1 MAFTIDNLEIQIETN
16 ATKATHGLDSLA
28 ASLAKLKMSIGDTSG
43 LASNLKD
50 IATALETFSSVGK
63 IRMTVPINQLKK
75 LGTIVPILGNS
86 QATQMAD
93 NLKKIAESIATFSAM
108 SGVGKEMKDAAK
120 GMDALAKSSQKF
132 ESATNKANKAHK
144 GTIYL
149 LSKFV
154 NQYRRLYQVIDEVVD
169 VCADL
174 FIESNEYIEALNL
187 FKVSMGEASDAA
199 LKYAE
204 TVSAAMGIDP
214 AEWIS
219 NQGTFQRM
227 TTGFG
232 IVSEEAEI
240 MSQNLTQLAYDLS
253 SFFNTDITT
262 AMQKLQSGMS
272 GQIKGLKA
280 WGYNLSVAALQETA
294 LSLGIEESVRN
305 MTEAQKAQ
313 LRYITL
319 IQKSNGIMGDMAKT
333 INTPANAMRI
343 LNAQITLLKRSLGN
357 IVSVIA
363 TRVIPYIQAFVE
375 VMAEGARALAE
386 TWGFEI
392 KDLPTNNLEMASEII
407 DGIGEDVDNT
417 TNAVAELKKQLAG
430 FDELNILK
438 SNDDDTANKA
448 QASLNIDLPSYDFL
462 SNLDNE
468 TRERIEEIKEQIKGL
483 TSLLGDLAKVFAVAF
498 AVSTLVAAKNAI
510 KLFFTETALG
520 IGIMDAFVDAMQ
532 SANLVFEAG
541 DGVFRSLKTGAKSL
555 GQSFKTA
562 MSSLSPFTKALVS
575 IVALGL
581 EFVVVKNAV
590 YDLTKG
596 NKSLG
601 ESLLAIIPICG
612 AVGVAMY
619 TMLGPWGLVAAAVT
633 AVIAA
638 VVGFVKAEKEMR
650 AQLANDAFYD
660 GYGKTIADLAAE
672 FDGLMVS
679 ATEAYEPILE
689 IQGEIISSKEK
700 IKKTSEEVATLVF
713 QVESGATRIEDAIPT
728 IVDAFKT
735 LYNDTRSYLTDTSSL
750 IYSALAGNVGKAL
763 TDLGID
769 IQAVSQATGKI
780 TNEALAAIDALNTKN
795 SELEEKHKAGLITD
809 DEFYNQVA
817 ENIAAIQKWSGVTDD
832 TNKAINDAKSG
843 LMDIFS
849 EGINWESDNL
859 VGDLEGFKTAAEDA
873 KTTITDAYGEL
884 IAAFEEQK
892 RLAQLEG
899 KDASIFDEAI
909 NGAKIAMEGEVKG
922 IDDMLSGAFYAL
934 QEDIANSM
942 AEVYDTALKG
952 YDNLNFF
959 KKMWYG
965 FDAGNYANAV
975 LNDFKKN
982 TLSPIVEELKKAV
995 GDDAVFVDEIISQIT
1010 GVIGTTTKHDGSRET
1025 TYHQSA
1031 DGLGIKKALEES
1043 GKDTVA
1049 GLISGLTSEQKSVYD
1064 ESRKMGL
1071 SVLEAYDAALD
1082 INSPSREMEKRG
1094 GYTVE
1099 GLANGLTNN
1108 MSLLDSALDNLL
1120 GRFDFLSTI
1129 QGFWKKVTDWWRN
1142 ISLPEVDLKMPHF
1155 SWTTQ
1160 PAEGWVAD
1168 ILKTIGLEPKLP
1180 KLNVEWYASGGFPT
1194 MGQMFIARE
1203 SGPELVGRIGNK
1215 NAVINNDQIITGIA
1229 SAVYSAMMAAQEDGG
1244 NGEGGSTRIVVQIG
1258 DQAVGEASVR
1268 YINGRIVQTGES
1280 PIYS

>member
-132 ESATNKANKAHK
+132 ESATNKANEAHK
-144 GTIYL
+144 GTIYS

-174 FIESNEYIEALNL
+174 FVESNEYIEALNL

-227 TTGFG
+227 ITGFG

-240 MSQNLTQLAYDLS
+240 MSQNLTQLAYDIS

-262 AMQKLQSGMS
+262 AMQRLQSGMS

-386 TWGFEI
+386 AWGFEI
-392 KDLPTNNLEMASEII
+392 KDLPTNNLEMASDVI
-407 DGIGEDVDNT
+407 DGIGDDVDNT
-417 TNAVAELKKQLAG
+417 TDAVAGLKRQLAG
-430 FDELNILK
+430 FDELNILS
-438 SNDDDTANKA
+438 SNKEDDAANQS
-448 QASLNIDLPSYDFL
+448 QASLNIDIPSYDFL

-468 TRERIEEIKEQIKGL
+468 TRRRIDEIKVQIKDL
-483 TSLLGDLAKVFAVAF
+483 TSMLGDLAKVFAMAF
-498 AVSTLVAAKNAI
+498 AVSALVAAKNAI
-510 KLFFTETALG
+510 KLFFTEAALG

-532 SANLVFEAG
+532 SANLVFEVG
-541 DGVFRSLKTGAKSL
+541 DGIFKSLKAGVKSL
-555 GQSFKTA
+555 GRSFKTA
-562 MSSLSPFTKALVS
+562 MSSLISSLSPVTKAFVS

-590 YDLTKG
+590 YDLVKG

-619 TMLGPWGLVAAAVT
+619 AMLGPWGLVAAAVT
-633 AVIAA
+633 AVIGAI
-638 VVGFVKAEKEMR
+638 VGFAKAEEEMR
-650 AQLANDAFYD
+650 KQLANDTFYD
-660 GYGKTIADLAAE
+660 GYGKTISDLATE

-679 ATEAYEPILE
+679 ATEAYVPILE
-689 IQGEIISSKEK
+689 IQDEIISSREK

-735 LYNDTRSYLTDTSSL
+735 LYNDTRSYLTDTASL

-769 IQAVSQATGKI
+769 IQGVSQATGKV
-780 TNEALAAIDALNTKN
+780 TNEALAAIDALNSKN
-795 SELEEKHKAGLITD
+795 AELEEKHKAGLITD
-809 DEFYNQVA
+809 DEFYNQLA
-817 ENIAAIQKWSGVTDD
+817 ENIAAIQKWSGISGDTD
-832 TNKAINDAKSG
+832 KAINDAKSG

-849 EGINWESDNL
+849 EGINWDSDNL
-859 VGDLEGFKTAAEDA
+859 VGDLEGFKTAADNA
-873 KTTITDAYGEL
+873 KTTIEDAYGAVIDAL
-884 IAAFEEQK
+884 EEQK
-892 RLAQLEG
+892 RLAQLTG
-899 KDASIFDEAI
+899 KDVSIFDEAI
-909 NGAKIAMEGEVKG
+909 EGVKTAMTGEVKG
-922 IDDMLSGAFYAL
+922 IDNMLSGAFYAL
-934 QEDIANSM
+934 QEDMANSM
-942 AEVYDTALKG
+942 AEVYDKALEE
-952 YDNLNFF
+952 YDNLGYF
-959 KKMWYG
+959 KQWWYN
-965 FDAGNYANAV
+965 FDAGEYANAV
-975 LNDFKKN
+975 LKDFKED
-982 TLSPIVEELKKAV
+982 TLSPVVDKLKEAL
-995 GDDAVFVDEIISQIT
+995 GEDEVFVDEIISQVT
-1010 GVIGTTTKHDGSRET
+1010 GEKKTFDRET
-1025 TYHQSA
+1025 VYSLRS
-1031 DGLGIKKALEES
+1031 DELGIKEALEES
-1043 GKDTVA
+1043 GKDTIA

-1071 SVLEAYDAALD
+1071 SVLEAYDEALD

-1094 GYTVE
+1094 GYTIE
-1099 GLANGLTNN
+1099 GLVNGLTNN
-1108 MSLLDSALDNLL
+1108 MSLLDSALDDML

-1142 ISLPEVDLKMPHF
+1142 ISLPDVDLKMPHF

-1203 SGPELVGRIGNK
+1203 RGPELVGRIGNK
-1215 NAVINNDQIITGIA
+1215 NAVVNNDQIITGIA
-1229 SAVYSAMMAAQEDGG
+1229 SAVYSAMMAAHEDGN

>member
-132 ESATNKANKAHK
+132 ESATNKANEAHK
-144 GTIYL
+144 GTIYS

-154 NQYRRLYQVIDEVVD
+154 NQYRRLYQVIDRVVD

-174 FIESNEYIEALNL
+174 FVESNEYIEALNL

-227 TTGFG
+227 ITGFG

-240 MSQNLTQLAYDLS
+240 MSQNLTQLAYDIS

-262 AMQKLQSGMS
+262 AMQRLQSGMS

-386 TWGFEI
+386 AWGFEI
-392 KDLPTNNLEMASEII
+392 KDLPTNNLEMASDVI
-407 DGIGEDVDNT
+407 DGIGDDVDNT
-417 TNAVAELKKQLAG
+417 TDAVAGLKRQLAG
-430 FDELNILK
+430 FDELNILS
-438 SNDDDTANKA
+438 SNKEDDAANQS

-462 SNLDNE
+462 SNLNNE
-468 TRERIEEIKEQIKGL
+468 TRRRIDEIKVQIKDL
-483 TSLLGDLAKVFAVAF
+483 TSMLGDLAKVFAMAF
-498 AVSTLVAAKNAI
+498 AVSALVSAKNAI
-510 KLFFTETALG
+510 KLFFTEAALG

-532 SANLVFEAG
+532 SANLVFEVG
-541 DGVFRSLKTGAKSL
+541 DGIFKSLKAGVKSL
-555 GQSFKTA
+555 GRSFKTA
-562 MSSLSPFTKALVS
+562 MSSLSPLTKALVS
-575 IVALGL
+575 IVALVL
-581 EFVVVKNAV
+581 EFVVVKNAA
-590 YDLTKG
+590 YDFAKG

-619 TMLGPWGLVAAAVT
+619 AMLGPWGLVAAAVT
-633 AVIAA
+633 AVIGAI
-638 VVGFVKAEKEMR
+638 VGFTKAEEEMR
-650 AQLANDAFYD
+650 KQIAHDTFYD

-689 IQGEIISSKEK
+689 IQEEIITSREK
-700 IKKTSEEVATLVF
+700 IKETKTEIALLVSE
-713 QVESGATRIEDAIPT
+713 VENGATSIEDAIPRMT
-728 IVDAFKT
+728 EAFKN
-735 LYNDTRSYLTDTSSL
+735 LYDSSRAYLIDTASL
-750 IYSALAGNVGKAL
+750 LYAAL
-763 TDLGID
+763 TGTTLDGIEEYMQT
-769 IQAVSQATGKI
+769 ISRVTGTALKEMEESYKRI
-780 TNEALAAIDALNTKN
+780 EEAKKQRDA
-795 SELEEKHKAGLITD
+795 GIITD
-809 DEFYNQVA
+809 DEYWKIYIEESANVSSWTS
-817 ENIAAIQKWSGVTDD
+817 EKSKLED
-832 TNKAINDAKSG
+832 TVLNAYSDFSD
-843 LMDIFS
+843 LFS
-849 EGINWESDNL
+849 EGINWEDADLTAISEGAENARKTIEEAYDSIYDSLKEVRKNAVKQGDTEAIFKL
-859 VGDLEGFKTAAEDA
+859 DQMLIDFENFERQDLEK
-873 KTTITDAYGEL
+873 
-884 IAAFEEQK
+884 
-892 RLAQLEG
+892 
-899 KDASIFDEAI
+899 
-909 NGAKIAMEGEVKG
+909 V
-922 IDDMLSGAFYAL
+922 DDMLSAVLYGL
-934 QEDIANSM
+934 QEDMAYAIAES
-942 AEVYDTALKG
+942 Y
-952 YDNLNFF
+952 
-959 KKMWYG
+959 
-965 FDAGNYANAV
+965 
-975 LNDFKKN
+975 
-982 TLSPIVEELKKAV
+982 
-995 GDDAVFVDEIISQIT
+995 DDALARYVNNDSSVGFWDKFLYTEKEYARRQMSTFEKDTLGPLIDEMERIFGEESIFIDEISKEIDGYEHT
-1010 GVIGTTTKHDGSRET
+1010 GDMLGTLLAAQSGS
-1025 TYHQSA
+1025 
-1031 DGLGIKKALEES
+1031 DLGIKEALEKS
-1043 GKDTVA
+1043 GKDTVT
-1049 GLISGLTSEQKSVYD
+1049 GLISGLNSEQKAAYD
-1064 ESRKMGL
+1064 EARELGL

-1094 GYTVE
+1094 GYTIE
-1099 GLANGLTNN
+1099 GLVNGLTNN
-1108 MSLLDSALDNLL
+1108 MSLLDSALDDML

-1129 QGFWKKVTDWWRN
+1129 QSFWKKVTDWWRN
-1142 ISLPEVDLKMPHF
+1142 ISLPDVDLKMPHF

-1203 SGPELVGRIGNK
+1203 RGPELVGRIGNK
-1215 NAVINNDQIITGIA
+1215 NAVVNNDQIITGIA
-1229 SAVYSAMMAAQEDGG
+1229 SAVYSAMMAAHEDGN